1 MLFRWESEVLSLL
14 RLRLLPLLRSARLS
28 PRSVIN
34 VMRVLSLLS
43 GWLYKAALCSDLMFE
58 SGGQHLS
65 NISAKSAYHHTIK
78 KTMPV
83 NILYH
88 VSLSKAA
95 LINWGQVL
103 VLILFYVIGQYGT
116 GGNYSGKSDCLVLP
130 ENFMFY
136 DKPMKVWGIWPK
148 HTGAIVWGR
157 WVKAFPHFSS
167 IL

>member
-1 MLFRWESEVLSLL
+1 MWIINVMPVILHYHLCPKIWCLFHMTVDRKFRIFLKNPTWVLLTMLFRWESEVLSLL

-88 VSLSKAA
+88 VCLSKAA
-95 LINWGQVL
+95 LINMRSSFGV
-103 VLILFYVIGQYGT
+103 
-116 GGNYSGKSDCLVLP
+116 D
-130 ENFMFY
+130 FM
-136 DKPMKVWGIWPK
+136 
-148 HTGAIVWGR
+148 
-157 WVKAFPHFSS
+157 
-167 IL
+167 